1 MPLTYIPKP
10 PVRPQDP
17 LRFSGSMYTSM
28 DACMARWVATY
39 IYKQTEDDESN
50 SLTGSY
56 FVIGHGLHAGAEY
69 YLEDLLKAKKANRRK
84 FKSDFIARGIKVYF
98 DEIARL
104 GGTEKIEWPNNWAP
118 LAGTIDDLLRDAL
131 AARGI
136 TFSRKTDPG
145 KIRKALPEGWL
156 NWLPAKAGLNADGEL
171 VYELGADESTP
182 FDDLAKT
189 GLERIDDEMDSDTR
203 RELLLDIWSEIWNSL
218 SWPESW
224 SGEIRAKCS
233 IGGFLTADRFAD
245 WSAYQL
251 SQFPQAYAEL
261 DVTPV
266 ASELNFAPYDPN
278 GLTGVKVPGSVNLWL
293 TGTADH
299 IARDNKT
306 GKLVLIDWKTAANA
320 EDYLV
325 DGFAQRSM
333 QLNHY
338 VYLGEYV
345 LANPEHPLHK
355 DMLKR
360 GFKKGETFSGV
371 QYVVFVK
378 KTMPSGWSRDQLDL
392 PTMWPVATKPAKPT
406 PKVETAEDADD
417 SEAEDAKLPQL
428 VAAPRAEVTDLMR
441 DAFLKGILER
451 EADVRDETRQLRPSS
466 AGAYNS
472 PCSHCPVAQWCTTGK
487 EDKLQAIKYDLPP
500 SEEDM

>member
-10 PVRPQDP
+10 QLRPEDP

-28 DACMARWVATY
+28 DACMAKWAATY
-39 IYKQTEDDESN
+39 IYKQTEDDEAN

-69 YLEDLLKAKKANRRK
+69 YLEDLLKAKKAKKRK
-84 FKSDFIARGIKVYF
+84 FKSDFIARGLKVYF
-98 DEIARL
+98 DEIARV
-104 GGTEKIEWPNNWAP
+104 GGTEKIEWPGNWSP
-118 LAGTIDDLLRDAL
+118 LAGTIDDMLRDAL
-131 AARGI
+131 AERGM

-145 KIRKALPEGWL
+145 KIRKALAEGWL
-156 NWLPAKAGLNADGEL
+156 NWLPKKAGLNDDGVL
-171 VYELGADESTP
+171 VYELDAEEETP
-182 FDDLAKT
+182 FDKVEET
-189 GLERIDDEMDSDTR
+189 GVEKFDGLDADTK
-203 RELLLDIWSEIWNSL
+203 RELLLAVWSDMWNSL
-218 SWPESW
+218 NWPESW

-233 IGGFLTADRFAD
+233 VAGFLTADRFAD

-251 SQFPQAYAEL
+251 SKFPQAYAEL

-266 ASELNFAPYDPN
+266 ASELNFAPYDPQT
-278 GLTGVKVPGSVNLWL
+278 LTGVKVPEAVNLWL

-355 DMLKR
+355 SMLKL

-378 KTMPSGWSRDQLDL
+378 KTMPSGWSRDQLEL
-392 PTMWPVATKPAKPT
+392 PAFWPVATKPAK
-406 PKVETAEDADD
+406 KVKKDENDEQQ
-417 SEAEDAKLPQL
+417 SESDAEDAKLPQI

-451 EADVRDETRQLRPSS
+451 EADLRDETRQLRPSS

-472 PCSHCPVAQWCTTGK
+472 PCSMCPVAQWCTTGK
-487 EDKLQAIKYDLPP
+487 EDKLQAITYNLPP

>member
-10 PVRPQDP
+10 QLRPDDP

-28 DACMARWVATY
+28 DACMARWAATY

-50 SLTGSY
+50 ALTGSY

-69 YLEDLLKAKKANRRK
+69 YLEDLLAAIKGKKK
-84 FKSDFIARGIKVYF
+84 SFKSDFVARGIKVYF

-104 GGTEKIEWPNNWAP
+104 GGTEKIEWPGNWGP
-118 LAGTIDDLLRDAL
+118 LAGTIDDLLTAAL
-131 AARGI
+131 AAHGM
-136 TFSRKTDPG
+136 TFTRKTDPG
-145 KIRKALPEGWL
+145 KIRKAIPDGWL
-156 NWLPAKAGLNADGEL
+156 NWVPENAGMNADGAL
-171 VYELGADESTP
+171 VYDLGKDEKTP
-182 FDDLAKT
+182 FDDISEAGVPQFDDLDADAKK
-189 GLERIDDEMDSDTR
+189 
-203 RELLLDIWSEIWNSL
+203 ELMLSVWSAIWNSL
-218 SWPESW
+218 NWPESW

-266 ASELNFAPYDPN
+266 ASELNFAPYDPKT
-278 GLTGVKVPGSVNLWL
+278 LTGVKVPEAINLWL

-306 GKLVLIDWKTAANA
+306 GKLVLIDWKTAATA

-325 DGFAQRSM
+325 PGFAQRSM

-345 LANPEHPLHK
+345 LSHPEHDLHK
-355 DMLKR
+355 AMLKL

-371 QYVVFVK
+371 QYVVFAK
-378 KTMPSGWSRDQLDL
+378 KPMPAGWSRDQLEL
-392 PTMWPVATKPAKPT
+392 PKLWPVAYKAK
-406 PKVETAEDADD
+406 KADAETET
-417 SEAEDAKLPQL
+417 EDAKLPQI
-428 VAAPRAEVTDLMR
+428 VAAERAEVTDAMR
-441 DAFLKGILER
+441 DAFLKGLLER
-451 EADVRDETRQLRPSS
+451 EADLRDDDRQLRPSS

-472 PCSHCPVAQWCTTGK
+472 PCSHCPVAEWCTTGN
-487 EDKLQAIKYDLPP
+487 EDKLQAITYNLPP